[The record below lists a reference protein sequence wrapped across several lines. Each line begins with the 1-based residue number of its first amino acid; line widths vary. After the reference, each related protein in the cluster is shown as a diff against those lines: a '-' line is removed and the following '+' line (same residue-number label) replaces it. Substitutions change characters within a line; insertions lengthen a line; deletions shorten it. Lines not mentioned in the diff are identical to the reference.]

1 MPSTD
6 SERESRALRIVMAAL
21 IFVPLGL
28 VGRFLTYS
36 IIGTG
41 SFASSFS
48 AIVGTLLS
56 LLIFMTL
63 GQYLRLLKALAV
75 GFLTNAALLLFLHL
89 YLWVPGTLTIKSLG
103 DYLVLDG
110 YVTGTGVVRYLPLAL
125 WESAI
130 SCVDFAV
137 YSYLLLRY
145 AKMNPNGSDANR
157 RRDHR
162 AA

>member
-28 VGRFLTYS
+28 VGRLLTYS

-63 GQYLRLLKALAV
+63 GQYLRLSKALAV

-110 YVTGTGVVRYLPLAL
+110 YVTGTGVV
-125 WESAI
+125 
-130 SCVDFAV
+130 
-137 YSYLLLRY
+137 
-145 AKMNPNGSDANR
+145 
-157 RRDHR
+157 
-162 AA
+162 